1 MNGPRRRRCGRLAA
15 IAIAT
20 VLLTACGGVSARVHR
35 EVPQPDRVA
44 VLPLAG
50 PAPAALREAMRQL
63 VHSRVRTRGYE
74 APETAW
80 VDRVLSEHGWLRDP
94 ATFDPKDLPLAAVL
108 QALDV
113 DGVVVGTGFDES
125 RFNVLVLRRHALSG
139 EFVLRVADGRE
150 LWSTSHSTG
159 ALGGFLLTSGQVFT
173 ELRAQGEHGSPMA
186 SLALADEFTADVL
199 ETLPRREKP
208 RVDRAQPIVRGVV
221 ARRLPGR
228 DGEQRIVVEAEATAG
243 ASLRFQ
249 LDPYVA
255 GVPMVAS
262 SGNPQRYVGALDVP
276 KGLELKRIAVQ
287 ARDAYGREGAAE
299 VRP

>member
-1 MNGPRRRRCGRLAA
+1 MNVRDVFRVAGSIGLA
-15 IAIAT
+15 T
-20 VLLTACGGVSARVHR
+20 LLAACGGVSARVHR
-35 EVPQPDRVA
+35 DVPQPDRVA

-50 PAPAALREAMRQL
+50 PAPACLREATRQL
-63 VHSRVRTRGYE
+63 IHSRIRTRGYE
-74 APETAW
+74 VPETAW
-80 VDRVLSEHGWLRDP
+80 IDRVLSERGWLQDP
-94 ATFDPKDLPLAAVL
+94 ATFRPEGLPLAEVAK
-108 QALDV
+108 ALDV
-113 DGVVVGTGFDES
+113 DAVVVGSSFDES
-125 RFNVLVLRRHALSG
+125 RFNVLVLRRHAVSG
-139 EFVLRVADGRE
+139 DLALRLADGRE
-150 LWSTSHSTG
+150 MWSTSHSTG

-208 RVDRAQPIVRGVV
+208 RVDRAQPIVRAVV

-228 DGEQRIVVEAEATAG
+228 DGEQRFVVEAEASAG

-255 GVPMVAS
+255 GVPMTATAS
-262 SGNPQRYVGALDVP
+262 DPERYVGALDVP
-276 KGLELKRIAVQ
+276 KGVVLKRIAVQ
-287 ARDAYGREGAAE
+287 ARDAYGREGASE

>member
-1 MNGPRRRRCGRLAA
+1 MNVRSVLRSAGTLAMA
-15 IAIAT
+15 M
-20 VLLTACGGVSARVHR
+20 LLAACGGVSARVHR
-35 EVPQPDRVA
+35 DVPQPDRVA
-44 VLPLAG
+44 VLPLSG
-50 PAPAALREAMRQL
+50 PAPGCLREAMRQL

-74 APETAW
+74 APEPAW
-80 VDRVLSEHGWLRDP
+80 VDRVLSERGWLRDP
-94 ATFDPKDLPLAAVL
+94 ATFDPKELPLAAVL

-113 DGVVVGTGFDES
+113 DGVVVGTAFDES
-125 RFNVLVLRRHALSG
+125 RFNILVLRRHAISG
-139 EFVLRVADGRE
+139 EFALRLADGRDA
-150 LWSTSHSTG
+150 WSSSHTTS

-208 RVDRAQPIVRGVV
+208 RVDRTQPIVRGVV

-249 LDPYVA
+249 LDPYVD

-262 SGNPQRYVGALDVP
+262 SGDPQRYVGALDVP
-276 KGLELKRIAVQ
+276 KGLELKRVAVL

>member
-1 MNGPRRRRCGRLAA
+1 MNGRAVLRVAGTLAMA
-15 IAIAT
+15 M
-20 VLLTACGGVSARVHR
+20 LLAACGGVSARVAR
-35 EVPQPDRVA
+35 DVPQPDRVA

-50 PAPAALREAMRQL
+50 PAPACLREAMRQL

-74 APETAW
+74 APEPAW
-80 VDRVLSEHGWLRDP
+80 IDRVLSERGWLRDP
-94 ATFDPKDLPLAAVL
+94 ARFDPKDLPLAAVL

-113 DGVVVGTGFDES
+113 DGVVVGTAFDES
-125 RFNVLVLRRHALSG
+125 HFNVLVLRRHAISG
-139 EFVLRVADGRE
+139 EFALRVADGRSA
-150 LWSTSHSTG
+150 WSSAHTTS

-208 RVDRAQPIVRGVV
+208 RVDRSQPVVRGVV

-228 DGEQRIVVEAEATAG
+228 DGEQRIVVEAEASAG

-262 SGNPQRYVGALDVP
+262 GGDPQRYVGALDVP

>member
-1 MNGPRRRRCGRLAA
+1 MNAPRQRPGGRLAA
-15 IAIAT
+15 LAMAS

-50 PAPAALREAMRQL
+50 PAPACLREAMRQL

-74 APETAW
+74 APEPAW

-113 DGVVVGTGFDES
+113 DGIVVGTGFDES
-125 RFNVLVLRRHALSG
+125 RFNILVLRRHAVGGDLT
-139 EFVLRVADGRE
+139 LRVADGRDA
-150 LWSTSHSTG
+150 WSSSHTTST
-159 ALGGFLLTSGQVFT
+159 LGGFLLTSGQVFT

-208 RVDRAQPIVRGVV
+208 RVDRAQPVVRAVV

-228 DGEQRIVVEAEATAG
+228 DGEQRFVVEAEASAG

-249 LDPYVA
+249 LDPFVA
-255 GVPMVAS
+255 GVPMTATARD
-262 SGNPQRYVGALDVP
+262 PQRYVGALDVP
-276 KGLELKRIAVQ
+276 KDVVLKRIAVQ